1 MLRIAVPNKGVLS
14 EPAAEMLA
22 ESGYR
27 QRRSTKD
34 LAVYD
39 PENDTE
45 FFYLRPRDIAVYVA
59 AGTLDVGITGR
70 DMLLET
76 APADGDGRRGRRG
89 HAAGLRP
96 LVVPVRQPR
105 SSPAIERGRP
115 AGGQADRHR
124 LPGAAAAVPG
134 RAGIKAGVVKL
145 DGAVETACRLGVA
158 DAVCDV
164 VETGTTL
171 RAAGLHIIG
180 EPVLTSE
187 AILVRREGAEE
198 IPAVAQL
205 RRRLRGVLVA
215 RQYVLLDY
223 DCPNELLRAGDGDHA
238 RARGPDGQ
246 PAADAGLVG
255 GARDGAP
262 GRHQP
267 GHGRALGA
275 RRPGD
280 PGHQH
285 PRLPHLTPRR
295 IRLVA
300 GTSVATSDG
309 VRLLLPL
316 LALLALL
323 TACARSRRGGRRR
336 GRRHRRPARRAR
348 LRARRPRR
356 RVRRRRRVAARRA
369 GR

>member
-1 MLRIAVPNKGVLS
+1 VLRIAVPNKGVLS

-27 QRRSTKD
+27 QRRTTKD

-39 PENDTE
+39 PDSDTE

-76 APADGDGRRGRRG
+76 APAEGP
-89 HAAGLRP
+89 AAVEVMSLGFG
-96 LVVPVRQPR
+96 R
-105 SSPAIERGRP
+105 SSFRFASPAESDIEGVEQL
-115 AGGQADRHR
+115 AGKRIATAYPVLLQRFLDEQGMK
-124 LPGAAAAVPG
+124 AA
-134 RAGIKAGVVKL
+134 VVKL

-171 RAAGLHIIG
+171 RAAGLRIIG
-180 EPVLTSE
+180 DPVLTSE

-223 DCPNELLRAGDGDHA
+223 DCPNEILEQATAITPGIEGPTVSPLQTPGWSAVRAMVLQSDTNRVMDE
-238 RARGPDGQ
+238 
-246 PAADAGLVG
+246 LWE
-255 GARDGAP
+255 
-262 GRHQP
+262 
-267 GHGRALGA
+267 LGA
-275 RRPGD
+275 RAILVTSI
-280 PGHQH
+280 HAS
-285 PRLPHLTPRR
+285 R
-295 IRLVA
+295 I
-300 GTSVATSDG
+300 
-309 VRLLLPL
+309 
-316 LALLALL
+316 
-323 TACARSRRGGRRR
+323 
-336 GRRHRRPARRAR
+336 
-348 LRARRPRR
+348 
-356 RVRRRRRVAARRA
+356 
-369 GR
+369 

>member
-14 EPAAEMLA
+14 EPAAEMLS

-39 PENDTE
+39 PDNDTE

-76 APADGDGRRGRRG
+76 APADG
-89 HAAGLRP
+89 
-96 LVVPVRQPR
+96 
-105 SSPAIERGRP
+105 E
-115 AGGQADRHR
+115 
-124 LPGAAAAVPG
+124 GAAAVEVMPLGFG
-134 RAGIKAGVVKL
+134 RSSFRFAAPVESALERIDQLTGKRIASAYPVLLQRYLEESGIKADVVKL

-171 RAAGLHIIG
+171 RAAGLRIIG
-180 EPVLTSE
+180 DPVLTSE

-215 RQYVLLDY
+215 RQYVMLDY
-223 DCPNELLRAGDGDHA
+223 DCPNEILAQATAITPGIEGPTVSPLQTPGWSAVRAM
-238 RARGPDGQ
+238 
-246 PAADAGLVG
+246 VG
-255 GARDGAP
+255 KAETNRVMDELWE
-262 GRHQP
+262 
-267 GHGRALGA
+267 LGA
-275 RRPGD
+275 RAILVTSI
-280 PGHQH
+280 HAS
-285 PRLPHLTPRR
+285 R
-295 IRLVA
+295 I
-300 GTSVATSDG
+300 
-309 VRLLLPL
+309 
-316 LALLALL
+316 
-323 TACARSRRGGRRR
+323 
-336 GRRHRRPARRAR
+336 
-348 LRARRPRR
+348 
-356 RVRRRRRVAARRA
+356 
-369 GR
+369 

>member
-1 MLRIAVPNKGVLS
+1 VLRIAVPNKGVLS
-14 EPAAEMLA
+14 EPAAAMLA

-39 PENDTE
+39 PDNDTE

-76 APADGDGRRGRRG
+76 APTVG
-89 HAAGLRP
+89 
-96 LVVPVRQPR
+96 
-105 SSPAIERGRP
+105 E
-115 AGGQADRHR
+115 
-124 LPGAAAAVPG
+124 GAAAVEVMPLGFG
-134 RAGIKAGVVKL
+134 RSSFRFASPLESGIESVDQLAGKRIATAYPVLLRRYLDEQGIAASVVEL

-187 AILVRREGAEE
+187 AILVRRAGAEE

-215 RQYVLLDY
+215 RQYVMLDY
-223 DCPNELLRAGDGDHA
+223 DCPNDLLEKATALTPGLEGPTVSPLQTEGWSAVRAMVAQHDTNRIMDELWE
-238 RARGPDGQ
+238 
-246 PAADAGLVG
+246 
-255 GARDGAP
+255 
-262 GRHQP
+262 
-267 GHGRALGA
+267 LGA
-275 RRPGD
+275 RAILVTSI
-280 PGHQH
+280 HAC
-285 PRLPHLTPRR
+285 R
-295 IRLVA
+295 I
-300 GTSVATSDG
+300 
-309 VRLLLPL
+309 
-316 LALLALL
+316 
-323 TACARSRRGGRRR
+323 
-336 GRRHRRPARRAR
+336 
-348 LRARRPRR
+348 
-356 RVRRRRRVAARRA
+356 
-369 GR
+369 

>member
-76 APADGDGRRGRRG
+76 APADG
-89 HAAGLRP
+89 
-96 LVVPVRQPR
+96 
-105 SSPAIERGRP
+105 
-115 AGGQADRHR
+115 
-124 LPGAAAAVPG
+124 AAAVEVMPLGFG
-134 RAGIKAGVVKL
+134 RSSFRFATPLESGIEKVEQLAGKRIATAYPVLLQRFLREQGIDAGVVKL

-187 AILVRREGAEE
+187 AILVRRAGAEE
-198 IPAVAQL
+198 ISAVAQL
-205 RRRLRGVLVA
+205 RRRLQGVLVA

-223 DCPNELLRAGDGDHA
+223 DCPNDLLEQATAITPGMEGPTVSPLQTPGWSAVRAMVRRTETNQVMDD
-238 RARGPDGQ
+238 
-246 PAADAGLVG
+246 LY
-255 GARDGAP
+255 
-262 GRHQP
+262 
-267 GHGRALGA
+267 ALGA
-275 RRPGD
+275 R
-280 PGHQH
+280 
-285 PRLPHLTPRR
+285 
-295 IRLVA
+295 
-300 GTSVATSDG
+300 
-309 VRLLLPL
+309 
-316 LALLALL
+316 ALLVTSIHA
-323 TACARSRRGGRRR
+323 SR
-336 GRRHRRPARRAR
+336 
-348 LRARRPRR
+348 L
-356 RVRRRRRVAARRA
+356 
-369 GR
+369 

>member
-1 MLRIAVPNKGVLS
+1 MLRVAVPNKGVLS

-59 AGTLDVGITGR
+59 AGTLDVGVTGR

-76 APADGDGRRGRRG
+76 APADGEGP
-89 HAAGLRP
+89 AAVEVMP
-96 LVVPVRQPR
+96 LGFGR
-105 SSPAIERGRP
+105 SSFRFATPVESGIEQVEQL
-115 AGGQADRHR
+115 GGKRVATAYPVLAERYLR
-124 LPGAAAAVPG
+124 ES
-134 RAGIKAGVVKL
+134 GIKADVVKL

-205 RRRLRGVLVA
+205 RRRLKGVLVA
-215 RQYVLLDY
+215 RQYVMLDY
-223 DCPNELLRAGDGDHA
+223 DCPNEIL
-238 RARGPDGQ
+238 
-246 PAADAGLVG
+246 PAATAIT
-255 GARDGAP
+255 P
-262 GRHQP
+262 GIEGPTVSPLQTP
-267 GHGRALGA
+267 GWSAVRAMVAKADTNRVMDELWELGA
-275 RRPGD
+275 RAILVTSI
-280 PGHQH
+280 HAS
-285 PRLPHLTPRR
+285 R
-295 IRLVA
+295 I
-300 GTSVATSDG
+300 
-309 VRLLLPL
+309 
-316 LALLALL
+316 
-323 TACARSRRGGRRR
+323 
-336 GRRHRRPARRAR
+336 
-348 LRARRPRR
+348 
-356 RVRRRRRVAARRA
+356 
-369 GR
+369 

>member
-27 QRRSTKD
+27 QRRCTKD

-39 PENDTE
+39 PDNDTE

-76 APADGDGRRGRRG
+76 APADGP
-89 HAAGLRP
+89 AAVEVMP
-96 LVVPVRQPR
+96 LGFGR
-105 SSPAIERGRP
+105 SSFRFAAPVESDIQDVDQLAGKRIATAYPVLLQHFLDER
-115 AGGQADRHR
+115 
-124 LPGAAAAVPG
+124 
-134 RAGIKAGVVKL
+134 GIKAGVVKL

-180 EPVLTSE
+180 EPVLASE

-205 RRRLRGVLVA
+205 RRRLRGVMVA

-223 DCPNELLRAGDGDHA
+223 DCPNELLEKATAVTPGLEGPTVSPLQTPGWSAVRAMVRQNETNRVMDE
-238 RARGPDGQ
+238 
-246 PAADAGLVG
+246 LWE
-255 GARDGAP
+255 
-262 GRHQP
+262 
-267 GHGRALGA
+267 LGA
-275 RRPGD
+275 RAILVTSI
-280 PGHQH
+280 HAS
-285 PRLPHLTPRR
+285 R
-295 IRLVA
+295 I
-300 GTSVATSDG
+300 
-309 VRLLLPL
+309 
-316 LALLALL
+316 
-323 TACARSRRGGRRR
+323 
-336 GRRHRRPARRAR
+336 
-348 LRARRPRR
+348 
-356 RVRRRRRVAARRA
+356 
-369 GR
+369 

>member
-34 LAVYD
+34 LVVFD
-39 PENDTE
+39 PDNDTE

-76 APADGDGRRGRRG
+76 APADGEGR
-89 HAAGLRP
+89 
-96 LVVPVRQPR
+96 
-105 SSPAIERGRP
+105 
-115 AGGQADRHR
+115 
-124 LPGAAAAVPG
+124 AAVEVMPLG
-134 RAGIKAGVVKL
+134 FGHSSFRFATPVESGIDDVAKLEGKRIATAYPVLLQRYLDEAGIDAGVVKL

-180 EPVLTSE
+180 DPVLTSE

-205 RRRLRGVLVA
+205 RRRIRGVLVA
-215 RQYVLLDY
+215 RQYVMLDY
-223 DCPNELLRAGDGDHA
+223 DCPNSLLERATAITPGLEGPTVSPLQTPGWSAVRAMVAQNDTNRVMDELWD
-238 RARGPDGQ
+238 
-246 PAADAGLVG
+246 
-255 GARDGAP
+255 
-262 GRHQP
+262 
-267 GHGRALGA
+267 LGA
-275 RRPGD
+275 RAILVTSI
-280 PGHQH
+280 HAC
-285 PRLPHLTPRR
+285 R
-295 IRLVA
+295 I
-300 GTSVATSDG
+300 
-309 VRLLLPL
+309 
-316 LALLALL
+316 
-323 TACARSRRGGRRR
+323 
-336 GRRHRRPARRAR
+336 
-348 LRARRPRR
+348 
-356 RVRRRRRVAARRA
+356 
-369 GR
+369 

>member
-1 MLRIAVPNKGVLS
+1 
-14 EPAAEMLA
+14 MLA

-39 PENDTE
+39 PDSDTE

-76 APADGDGRRGRRG
+76 APADGEGPSAVEVMSLGFG
-89 HAAGLRP
+89 
-96 LVVPVRQPR
+96 R
-105 SSPAIERGRP
+105 SSFRFATPVESGIENIEQL
-115 AGGQADRHR
+115 AGKRIASAYPVLLQRYLADS
-124 LPGAAAAVPG
+124 
-134 RAGIKAGVVKL
+134 GIKASVVKL

-187 AILVRREGAEE
+187 AILVRREGADE

-215 RQYVLLDY
+215 RQYVMLDY
-223 DCPNELLRAGDGDHA
+223 DCPNEILSRATAVTPGLEGPTVSPLQTPGWSA
-238 RARGPDGQ
+238 VRAMVAQSDTNRVMDE
-246 PAADAGLVG
+246 LWE
-255 GARDGAP
+255 
-262 GRHQP
+262 
-267 GHGRALGA
+267 LGA
-275 RRPGD
+275 RAILVTSI
-280 PGHQH
+280 HAC
-285 PRLPHLTPRR
+285 R
-295 IRLVA
+295 I
-300 GTSVATSDG
+300 
-309 VRLLLPL
+309 
-316 LALLALL
+316 
-323 TACARSRRGGRRR
+323 
-336 GRRHRRPARRAR
+336 
-348 LRARRPRR
+348 
-356 RVRRRRRVAARRA
+356 
-369 GR
+369 

>member
-1 MLRIAVPNKGVLS
+1 VLRIAVPNKGVLR

-39 PENDTE
+39 PDNDTE

-76 APADGDGRRGRRG
+76 APDNGEGR
-89 HAAGLRP
+89 AAVEVMP
-96 LVVPVRQPR
+96 LGFGR
-105 SSPAIERGRP
+105 SSFRFATPVESDIESVAQL
-115 AGGQADRHR
+115 AGKRIATAYPVLLRRYLDES
-124 LPGAAAAVPG
+124 
-134 RAGIKAGVVKL
+134 GIKADVVKL

-158 DAVCDV
+158 EAVCDV

-180 EPVLTSE
+180 EPVLSSE

-205 RRRLRGVLVA
+205 RRRLQGVMVA

-223 DCPNELLRAGDGDHA
+223 DCPNELLA
-238 RARGPDGQ
+238 RATAVTPGLEGPTVSPLQ
-246 PAADAGLVG
+246 T
-255 GARDGAP
+255 P
-262 GRHQP
+262 GWSAV
-267 GHGRALGA
+267 RAMVRQTDTNRVMDELWQLGA
-275 RRPGD
+275 RAILVTSI
-280 PGHQH
+280 HAS
-285 PRLPHLTPRR
+285 R
-295 IRLVA
+295 I
-300 GTSVATSDG
+300 
-309 VRLLLPL
+309 
-316 LALLALL
+316 
-323 TACARSRRGGRRR
+323 
-336 GRRHRRPARRAR
+336 
-348 LRARRPRR
+348 
-356 RVRRRRRVAARRA
+356 
-369 GR
+369 

>member
-1 MLRIAVPNKGVLS
+1 VLRIAVPNKGVLS

-39 PENDTE
+39 PDNDTE

-76 APADGDGRRGRRG
+76 APANGDDN
-89 HAAGLRP
+89 AAAEVMP
-96 LVVPVRQPR
+96 LGFGR
-105 SSPAIERGRP
+105 SSFRFASPIESGIDRIDQL
-115 AGGQADRHR
+115 AGKRIATAYPVLLQAYLDER
-124 LPGAAAAVPG
+124 
-134 RAGIKAGVVKL
+134 GIKAGVVKL

-180 EPVLTSE
+180 DPVLTSE

-205 RRRLRGVLVA
+205 RRRLRGVMVA

-223 DCPNELLRAGDGDHA
+223 DCPNELLEKATAVTPGLEGPTVSPLQTPGWSAVRAMVRQTDTNRVMDE
-238 RARGPDGQ
+238 
-246 PAADAGLVG
+246 LWE
-255 GARDGAP
+255 
-262 GRHQP
+262 
-267 GHGRALGA
+267 LGA
-275 RRPGD
+275 RAILVTSI
-280 PGHQH
+280 HAS
-285 PRLPHLTPRR
+285 R
-295 IRLVA
+295 I
-300 GTSVATSDG
+300 
-309 VRLLLPL
+309 
-316 LALLALL
+316 
-323 TACARSRRGGRRR
+323 
-336 GRRHRRPARRAR
+336 
-348 LRARRPRR
+348 
-356 RVRRRRRVAARRA
+356 
-369 GR
+369 